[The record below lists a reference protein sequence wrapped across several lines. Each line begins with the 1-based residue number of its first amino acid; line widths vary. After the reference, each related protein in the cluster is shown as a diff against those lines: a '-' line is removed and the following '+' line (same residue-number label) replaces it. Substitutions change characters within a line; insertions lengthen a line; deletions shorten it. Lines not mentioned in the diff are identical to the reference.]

1 MTDDMRDFLK
11 LMGEELLPSDV
22 RDLKYLLQDSLSGKL
37 YLPLRF
43 LGNLKFSFWGAQ
55 IMVFCP

>member
-1 MTDDMRDFLK
+1 MTNDMRDFLK

-37 YLPLRF
+37 YLSLWF
-43 LGNLKFSFWGAQ
+43 FGILKFWGA
-55 IMVFCP
+55 

>member
-1 MTDDMRDFLK
+1 MRDFLK

-37 YLPLRF
+37 YLRLWVF
-43 LGNLKFSFWGAQ
+43 GKLKFSFWG
-55 IMVFCP
+55 V